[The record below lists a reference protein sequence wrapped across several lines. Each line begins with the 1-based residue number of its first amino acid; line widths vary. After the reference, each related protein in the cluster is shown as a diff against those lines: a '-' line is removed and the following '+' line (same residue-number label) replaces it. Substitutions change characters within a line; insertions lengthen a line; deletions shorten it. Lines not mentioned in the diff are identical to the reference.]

1 MSKSKICFIINVD
14 WFFDSHRRPLQQ
26 KLDNK
31 FDCDIIAGDTGYL
44 LDYKVKKFEV
54 SSRIPTLRGLVQLR
68 KILYEYNEDT
78 NFIVVSP
85 IMIFIIHFFFPK
97 LRKVHYNFS
106 GLGFLRSKSSS
117 LQLFLF
123 KAFAFYPINGFR
135 SIVVQNSDD
144 LYFMNR
150 VFQKNKKFI
159 VSLIPGS
166 GFENSYDIEIQK
178 NDILR
183 LGFVGRVRKDKGIL
197 DLIEAVN
204 VLKSQNYQLELY
216 IWGKL
221 DDASRHGFNNSEL
234 QILSKNSE
242 YFCGESK
249 DKHEIFTS
257 FDWFCLPSNGEGVS
271 KAAIEAASYKKPLL
285 LSNTPGNRD
294 MIDNNGYLHSFSNVI
309 DLIEKIKLINS
320 ADLIEYS
327 KLAKRS
333 HELYIVKWT
342 LQSISKNW
350 LNLIETYDHPRT

>member
-1 MSKSKICFIINVD
+1 MVKNKICFIVNVD
-14 WFFDSHRRPLQQ
+14 WFFDSHRRPLKQ
-26 KLDNK
+26 KLENYYKCDVIAGNTSFPLEYEIQK
-31 FDCDIIAGDTGYL
+31 FD
-44 LDYKVKKFEV
+44 V
-54 SSRIPTLRGLVQLR
+54 SSRIPTIKGLLQLR
-68 KILYEYNEDT
+68 KILNGYNEDT

-106 GLGFLRSKSSS
+106 GLGFLRSKSEA

-123 KAFAFYPINGFR
+123 RAVAIYPINGFR

-144 LYFMNR
+144 LIFMQR
-150 VFQKNKKFI
+150 VFQKYVKFS

-166 GFENSYDIEIQK
+166 GFENSDDVMIQK
-178 NDILR
+178 TGTLR
-183 LGFVGRVRKDKGIL
+183 LGFVGRVRKDKGVL

-204 VLKSQNYQLELY
+204 TLKNENFQIELN

-221 DDASRHGFNNSEL
+221 DDASRHGFSKSEL
-234 QILSKNSE
+234 QLLSENRQ
-242 YFCGESK
+242 YFRGESK
-249 DKHEIFTS
+249 NKHEIFKS

-294 MIDNNGYLHSFSNVI
+294 MVDNNGYLHSFSNI
-309 DLIEKIKLINS
+309 NDLKEKIKF
-320 ADLIEYS
+320 IESLELSEYR

-333 HELYIVKWT
+333 HELYIENWT
-342 LQSISKNW
+342 LQAISNNW
-350 LNLIETYDHPRT
+350 LNLLETYDSPST

>member
-1 MSKSKICFIINVD
+1 MKSKICFLVNVD

-26 KLDNK
+26 KLENNYE
-31 FDCDIIAGDTGYL
+31 CDIIAGNTDFPLEYEI
-44 LDYKVKKFEV
+44 KKIEV
-54 SSRIPTLRGLVQLR
+54 SSRIPTLKGLFQLR
-68 KILYEYNEDT
+68 KILNEYNEDT

-85 IMIFIIHFFFPK
+85 IMIFIVHFFFPK

-106 GLGFLRSKSSS
+106 GLGFLRSKPNS
-117 LQLFLF
+117 LQLLLF
-123 KAFAFYPINGFR
+123 KTFSIYPINGFR

-144 LYFMNR
+144 LIFMQR

-166 GFENSYDIEIQK
+166 GFENSYDIEIKK

-204 VLKSQNYQLELY
+204 ILKSENYQLELH

-221 DDASRHGFNNSEL
+221 DDASRHGFSNSEL
-234 QILSKNSE
+234 QVLSKNSE

-294 MIDNNGYLHSFSNVI
+294 MIDNNGYLYSFSNI
-309 DLIEKIKLINS
+309 NDLKEKIKLINS
-320 ADLIEYS
+320 IDLIEYS
-327 KLAKRS
+327 KFAKRS
-333 HELYIVKWT
+333 HELFIEKWT
-342 LQSISKNW
+342 IQSISKNW
-350 LNLIETYDHPRT
+350 LNLLETYDHPRT

>member
-1 MSKSKICFIINVD
+1 MTRKICFIVNVD

-26 KLDNK
+26 KLDNN
-31 FDCDIIAGDTGYL
+31 FSCDIIAGDTGFS
-44 LDYKVKKFEV
+44 LDYNIKKFEV
-54 SSRIPTLRGLVQLR
+54 SSRIPTIKGLLQLR
-68 KILYEYNEDT
+68 KILKDYNKDT

-97 LRKVHYNFS
+97 LRRVHYNFS
-106 GLGFLRSKSSS
+106 GLGFLRSKSSA

-144 LYFMNR
+144 LIFMQR
-150 VFQKNKKFI
+150 VFQYNKKFYL
-159 VSLIPGS
+159 SLIPGS
-166 GFENSYDIEIQK
+166 GFENPSNMVIHK
-178 NDILR
+178 NDVLR

-204 VLKSQNYQLELY
+204 ILKGENYKLELH

-221 DDASRHGFNNSEL
+221 DEPSRHGFSNSEL
-234 QILSKNSE
+234 NFISKNSK

-249 DKHEIFTS
+249 DKHEIFRS

-294 MIDNNGYLHSFSNVI
+294 MIDNNGYLYSFSNVN
-309 DLIEKIKLINS
+309 DLKEKIKLIDS
-320 ADLIEYS
+320 IDLNEYS

-333 HELYIVKWT
+333 HELYIEKWT

-350 LNLIETYDHPRT
+350 LNLLETYDHPST